1 MATVKVN
8 TSDME
13 WINRNYADADVVA
26 YGTDIKG
33 VMYFAV
39 TVDVDHVEH
48 VKFAGAA
55 MIRFDLGPNAPR
67 DHNRHAMYPDTYLV
81 GVMMSDDDGFEY
93 ATIGE
98 VIRAYTE
105 RYGFQDACDAYGE
118 DEVRAAWL
126 PAHDA

>member
-13 WINRNYADADVVA
+13 WIQRHPWGTGGDTVA

-33 VMYFAV
+33 VMYFTTLAEV
-39 TVDVDHVEH
+39 ADVEH

-55 MIRFDLGPNAPR
+55 MIRFDLGPDAPR

-81 GVMMSDDDGFEY
+81 
-93 ATIGE
+93 
-98 VIRAYTE
+98 
-105 RYGFQDACDAYGE
+105 QDA
-118 DEVRAAWL
+118 
-126 PAHDA
+126 

>member
-81 GVMMSDDDGFEY
+81 
-93 ATIGE
+93 
-98 VIRAYTE
+98 
-105 RYGFQDACDAYGE
+105 QDA
-118 DEVRAAWL
+118 
-126 PAHDA
+126 